1 MPSATYLSQTF
12 QPDSAEGAEIRTD
25 QTQDVPASTIEVD
38 TDADAPHDTDADDV
52 FVASL
57 VQFPEESVAGDDD
70 HSTTLASSQIQDK
83 ASTAPLTLKDRLS
96 SLPNPE
102 PRRVGNSL
110 WLRLATIQFS
120 ANTLWSTASYQLRA
134 TLYEGLNPK
143 EVERH
148 GNQLTL

>member
-1 MPSATYLSQTF
+1 MRTY
-12 QPDSAEGAEIRTD
+12 
-25 QTQDVPASTIEVD
+25 QTQGVPVSTIEVD
-38 TDADAPHDTDADDV
+38 TDADAPHDTGADVPHNTDADDA

-57 VQFPEESVAGDDD
+57 VQFPEESVTSD
-70 HSTTLASSQIQDK
+70 HSTAPTSSKTKDRTLPAQLS
-83 ASTAPLTLKDRLS
+83 LKDCLS

>member
-1 MPSATYLSQTF
+1 MLMLHTT
-12 QPDSAEGAEIRTD
+12 
-25 QTQDVPASTIEVD
+25 
-38 TDADAPHDTDADDV
+38 TDADDA

-70 HSTTLASSQIQDK
+70 HSTMPASSQIQDK
-83 ASTAPLTLKDRLS
+83 ASTAPLSLKDRLS